1 MIATD
6 FFSKPVPVDTRW
18 LTDQQLERLGG
29 DVFALHFS
37 QAEKRILKKK
47 KKIRPSVW
55 AERHRHLPGDAAV
68 PGRWRNSTV
77 PYAAGILD
85 ASFFPSV
92 QEAVVCAAPQTCK
105 TEINYTCIGYA
116 VDRKPGNALI
126 VMPDENTAREN
137 SADRIRPMFEDSPRL
152 RSYLTGYADDMASH
166 KIRLQNAIIYM
177 AWANSAARLANKP
190 LPYVVL
196 DEEDKYPETASKK
209 EASPTDLAKKRTR
222 TFAHMRKIWRTS
234 SPSIETGPIW
244 KALTEECQIV
254 FDYWVRCPRCDG
266 IQKMVFESIKWP
278 EDLRDPLR
286 MKTEQSAWY
295 ECVHCSSKW
304 NDADRDMAVRAGE
317 WRDRKNGELLDTA
330 LTSILPVTIGFHI
343 PSWLSPFVKL
353 WEVAHAF
360 LEGLLNRN
368 KMKDFRNGHAAEPW
382 YTVSAERSEDNILAL
397 ADDRPRGAVPGGGV
411 VACLLAGVDT
421 QDDGFYYEIRAFGY
435 GLERPSWCIRE
446 GKVPTFKAL
455 AQVLWADQYLDIDS
469 NVYPVR
475 LTLQDAMGHR
485 TSEVYDFSRMYRGR
499 IFPTMGKQTM
509 ASPYAFSNIQYYP
522 GTKKP
527 IPGGLSLVRFDTNYF
542 KNQLAGILEIA
553 PGDPGCWHYHKDVT
567 RDWARQMT
575 VEGLNEKGVWENP
588 QEKPNHAWDCS
599 ALLLLAHEVLGVAFW
614 KVPEKEAPSPILK
627 TISGPKD
634 RTGSYRINYERP
646 SWLR

>member
-1 MIATD
+1 MLNLREQPIKINSFWLSSD
-6 FFSKPVPVDTRW
+6 QINQNGSGVFSLR
-18 LTDQQLERLGG
+18 
-29 DVFALHFS
+29 FS
-37 QAEKRILKKK
+37 LPEKRVLKKK
-47 KKIRPSVW
+47 KKIRPSIW
-55 AERHRHLPGDAAV
+55 AERHRHLPKDAAV
-68 PGRWRNSTV
+68 PGRWKNSTV

-85 ASFFPSV
+85 ASFFPFV
-92 QEAVVCAAPQTCK
+92 QEIVVCAAPQTGK
-105 TEINYTCIGYA
+105 TDINYTCLGYA

-166 KIRLQNAIIYM
+166 KIRLQNAIVYM

-196 DEEDKYPETASKK
+196 DEEDKYPETATKK

-222 TFAHMRKIWRTS
+222 TFAHMHKIWRTS
-234 SPSIETGPIW
+234 APSIESGPIW
-244 KALTEECQIV
+244 KALTEECQLV
-254 FDYWVRCPRCDG
+254 FDFWVRCPKCDG
-266 IQKMVFESIKWP
+266 LQKMVFEQIKWP
-278 EDLRDPLR
+278 EDLRDPIR
-286 MKTEQSAWY
+286 MKNEQSAWY
-295 ECVHCSSKW
+295 ECRHCEEAW
-304 NDADRDMAVRAGE
+304 DDADRDTAVRAGE
-317 WRDRKNGELLDTA
+317 WRDRDKGLSLTA
-330 LTSILPVTIGFHI
+330 SLNSMQPITIGFHI

-360 LEGLLNRN
+360 LEGLQNKN

-382 YTVSAERSEDNILAL
+382 YAVSVERSEDRILAL
-397 ADDRPRGAVPGGGV
+397 ADDRPRGVVPSGGI

-435 GLERPSWCIRE
+435 GLERASWCIRE
-446 GKVPTFKAL
+446 GKVPTFQAL
-455 AQVLWADQYLDIDS
+455 AQVLWADRYMDNDE
-469 NVYPVR
+469 NAYPVR

-485 TSEVYDFSRMYRGR
+485 TSEVYDFCRMHRGA
-499 IFPTMGKQTM
+499 ILPTMGKQTM
-509 ASPYAFSNIQYYP
+509 ASPFAYSNIQYYP

-527 IPGGLSLVRFDTNYF
+527 IPGGLQLVRFDTNYF

-553 PGDPGCWHYHKDVT
+553 PGDPGCWHYHSEVT
-567 RDWARQMT
+567 PDWARQMT

-614 KVPEKEAPSPILK
+614 PVPPEDKKNLHEKRLK
-627 TISGPKD
+627 K
-634 RTGSYRINYERP
+634 RP
-646 SWLR
+646 VSKRVRQRW